1 MNRSSRLLL
10 VGLALWLAGC
20 ASASAPAAG
29 TSSARVGG
37 LWVGGPPS
45 GGAVPIE
52 LTLTQSGDQATGTV
66 EGMIRG
72 EMVRGIVQARLN
84 GPTVQGSIL
93 GSGRTA
99 SFSLTLEGE
108 VLKGSIGGTGVELR
122 RQGYLAGSIYRST
135 DVTPMQAP

>member
-10 VGLALWLAGC
+10 VTLALWLAGC
-20 ASASAPAAG
+20 ASASAPAPG
-29 TSSARVGG
+29 TSAVRVGG

-45 GGAVPIE
+45 GGSVPIE
-52 LTLTQSGDQATGTV
+52 LTLTQRGDQASGTV

-108 VLKGSIGGTGVELR
+108 VLKGSIGGAGVELR